1 MYGPIHL
8 TMKPPITFILICF
21 FSFSLT
27 SRAQEDLN
35 ELAKPIVA
43 EGKLLYR
50 SEMASWYGTD
60 IFLEKYPNRQNLGG
74 YVSYPFGALTRCV
87 FFSRADV
94 PKIIGTISFD
104 STFNVTT
111 ATADLT
117 EREMNEI
124 EKEYYALRKAAIQ
137 VVNNDTLFKSYNNT
151 NLNLIPVL
159 DGGQKRVYILTGPVK
174 NGVVIFGNDYLLTF
188 DQQNNVLSKKGLHK
202 NIIVTSLEDFNAKG
216 QTMVAGMHNHL
227 PETGAFITPTDICT
241 LMLYGKITGWES
253 YFVMSEKIINIWN
266 CKTNQ
271 LIVLTR
277 EAYEKIQA
285 DGKNKD

>member
-1 MYGPIHL
+1 MYRPIRL

-21 FSFSLT
+21 LFFSLI

-35 ELAKPIVA
+35 EQAKPIVA

-74 YVSYPFGALTRCV
+74 YVSYPFGTLTRCV
-87 FFSRADV
+87 FFSRADA
-94 PKIIGTISFD
+94 PKVIGTVAFD
-104 STFNVTT
+104 STFDVKT
-111 ATADLT
+111 AVVDLT

-188 DQQNNVLSKKGLHK
+188 DQQNNVLTKKALHK
-202 NIIVTSLEDFNAKG
+202 NIIVTSLEDFDAKG

-227 PETGAFITPTDICT
+227 PETGAFISPTDICT
-241 LMLYGKITGWES
+241 LMLYSKSAGWEH
-253 YFVMSEKIINIWN
+253 YYVTSEKVYNIWN

-271 LIVLTR
+271 LLVLTR
-277 EAYEKIQA
+277 EAYERIQA
-285 DGKNKD
+285 DGKNKN

>member
-1 MYGPIHL
+1 
-8 TMKPPITFILICF
+8 MKPPITFILICF
-21 FSFSLT
+21 FSFSLS

-50 SEMASWYGTD
+50 FEMASWYGTD

-124 EKEYYALRKAAIQ
+124 EKEYYALRKACMQ

-151 NLNLIPVL
+151 NLNLIPIL
-159 DGGQKRVYILTGPVK
+159 DGGQKRAYILTGPTK
-174 NGVVIFGNDYLLTF
+174 NGVVIFGNDYLLNF
-188 DQQNNVLSKKGLHK
+188 DQQNNLLSRKALHK
-202 NIIVTSLEDFNAKG
+202 NIIVTSLDDFNAKG

-227 PETGAFITPTDICT
+227 SETGAFITPTDICT
-241 LMLYGKITGWES
+241 LMLYSKSAGWEH
-253 YFVMSEKIINIWN
+253 YYVVSEKIYNIWN
-266 CKTNQ
+266 CQTNQ
-271 LIVLTR
+271 LLVLTK
-277 EAYEKIQA
+277 EAYDRIQA
-285 DGKNKD
+285 DGKNND